1 MELIFGWLKQQST
14 AILSIVLIF
23 ICLTIP
29 SRAIANESV
38 MRTLTVTGEGK
49 EMIPTTLTQVELGVE
64 VQGKTASDVQQELA
78 AKSRSVIDFLRSR
91 QVQKLKTTGI
101 SLQPNYNYDSKPR
114 ELIGYF
120 GTNRVSFR
128 LETEKIGNL
137 LDEAV
142 KIGAS
147 RIDRLSFT
155 ATDSAIATAQNQA
168 LQAAVQNAQSQAQSV
183 LNSLNFTPQDT
194 VKIQIN
200 GANIPQPMS
209 SFEMAAVAKDAR
221 VNTPVVG
228 GEQTVRASVTLVIQ
242 Y

>member
-1 MELIFGWLKQQST
+1 MEFIFSWLKQQST
-14 AILSIVLIF
+14 AILSIILIV

-29 SRAIANESV
+29 PRAIASESV

-64 VQGKTASDVQQELA
+64 VQGKIASEVQQELA
-78 AKSRSVIDFLRSR
+78 AKSQSVIDFLRSR
-91 QVQKLKTTGI
+91 KVQKLKTTGI
-101 SLQPNYNYDSKPR
+101 SLQPNYNYDRKPR

-120 GTNRVSFR
+120 GTNRVSFS

-142 KIGAS
+142 KVGAS

-155 ATDSAIATAQNQA
+155 ATDIAIATAQNKA
-168 LQAAVQNAQSQAQSV
+168 LQAAVQNAQSQAQAV
-183 LNSLNFTPQDT
+183 LNSLNFTAQDT

-200 GANIPQPMS
+200 GANIPQPPRN
-209 SFEMAAVAKDAR
+209 FEMAAMAKDAR

>member
-1 MELIFGWLKQQST
+1 MKFIFDWLKQQST
-14 AILSIVLIF
+14 AILSIILIV

-29 SRAIANESV
+29 QRAIASESV

-64 VQGKTASDVQQELA
+64 VQGKTASEVQQELA
-78 AKSRSVIDFLRSR
+78 EKSQSVIDFLRSR
-91 QVQKLKTTGI
+91 KVQKLKTTGI
-101 SLQPNYNYDSKPR
+101 SLQPNYNYDRKPR
-114 ELIGYF
+114 ELIGYV
-120 GTNRVSFR
+120 GTNRLNFS
-128 LETEKIGNL
+128 LETQKIGNL

-142 KIGAS
+142 KVGAS

-155 ATDSAIATAQNQA
+155 ATDSAIATAQNKA
-168 LQAAVQNAQSQAQSV
+168 LQAAVQNAQSQAQAV
-183 LNSLNFTPQDT
+183 LNSLNFTSQDT

-200 GANIPQPMS
+200 GANIPQPMPN
-209 SFEMAAVAKDAR
+209 FEMAAMAKDAR